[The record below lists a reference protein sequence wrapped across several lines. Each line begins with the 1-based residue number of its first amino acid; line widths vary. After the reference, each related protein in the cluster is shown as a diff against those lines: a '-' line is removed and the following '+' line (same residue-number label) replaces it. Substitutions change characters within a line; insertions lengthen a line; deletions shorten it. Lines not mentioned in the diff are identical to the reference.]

1 MKLVYVL
8 ILIPLVSAE
17 LETLNI
23 AERFA
28 GANINAL
35 IDHYIPQISQF
46 IIDHGLDPLKLPP
59 TTKKL
64 WMNLPQTSKY
74 VEPVPYKA
82 DLSLHSGILKH
93 LSDLK
98 RYGDATMNYEDKLF
112 KLNIGFEF
120 KELEVLYNFAIKIF
134 FVNCEG
140 LILAST
146 ENVRAKFCV
155 SYNISNKSLSLDDF
169 DLQLPSRIKVTIK
182 NKKGNVSHI
191 KTFIVKLII
200 PFFKNTLVETIQKEG
215 AKAIQMY
222 LDKINKFLKKWET
235 HNEIMNFINAHN
247 EIMNQYSPILIS

>member
-1 MKLVYVL
+1 MAMKLVYVL

-120 KELEVLYNFAIKIF
+120 KELE
-134 FVNCEG
+134 G

-222 LDKINKFLKKWET
+222 LD
-235 HNEIMNFINAHN
+235 
-247 EIMNQYSPILIS
+247 